1 MNIPA
6 MFTAVS
12 GVEAASKRMAASA
25 ANVANVRSAG
35 NLKAAEEA
43 AAPLAQ
49 ADRGGLS
56 ASRYAGYRPIDVQ
69 QETLQ
74 GAGVRA
80 DYRVRNDFF
89 FPAFDPGNPVAD
101 AEGLMAMPNVD
112 LGEETVSM
120 KMARHAQSASLA
132 VLRTADRMIGEVLD
146 ERV

>member
-1 MNIPA
+1 ML
-6 MFTAVS
+6 TAVS
-12 GVEAASKRMAASA
+12 GLDAASKRVAASV
-25 ANVANVRSAG
+25 ANIANVRSAG

-43 AAPLAQ
+43 AVPLAQ

-56 ASRYAGYRPIDVQ
+56 ASRYAGYRPIDVH

-80 DYRVRNDFF
+80 DNRERRDFF

-101 AEGLMAMPNVD
+101 AEGLIAMPNVD

-120 KMARHAQSASLA
+120 KMSRHAHSASLA
-132 VLRTADRMIGEVLD
+132 VLRTADQMIGELLD